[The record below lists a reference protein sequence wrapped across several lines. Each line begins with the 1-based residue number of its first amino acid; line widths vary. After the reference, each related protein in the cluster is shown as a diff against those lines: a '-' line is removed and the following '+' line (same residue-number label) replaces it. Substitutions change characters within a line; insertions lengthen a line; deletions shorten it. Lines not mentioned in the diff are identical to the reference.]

1 MIGQGDRIVSHRMLG
16 QEDDGGE
23 EAGAQ
28 DQELEM
34 NQTLKMTV
42 GKLRSLLG
50 FLVLLMTELNIKLG
64 VAPI

>member
-1 MIGQGDRIVSHRMLG
+1 MIGQGDRTVSHRMLG

-23 EAGAQ
+23 EARAQ

-42 GKLRSLLG
+42 GKLRSPFGVLS
-50 FLVLLMTELNIKLG
+50 LVNDRT
-64 VAPI
+64 